1 MKEKEKRVGASRE
14 RKTGLES
21 EKKEKGNKSEKRK
34 NGERKSKQQG
44 AVRWGSDAEGSLIEP
59 KERSV
64 KWGAIAPQNSF
75 LQKRT
80 LKFI

>member
-34 NGERKSKQQG
+34 KEWGKEKQATG
-44 AVRWGSDAEGSLIEP
+44 CCEVG
-59 KERSV
+59 
-64 KWGAIAPQNSF
+64 
-75 LQKRT
+75 
-80 LKFI
+80 